1 MHYYK
6 FNIKDWTRDTAHL
19 SVEEEGVYRRLLDHY
34 YESESP
40 IPLETGSVI
49 RRLRLSGHEDKLGF
63 ILDEFFKRT
72 EEGFRHP
79 RCDDEIEKYHAKAG
93 ANRANG
99 KKGGRPK
106 EPKVNPDGYD
116 GKPTNNL
123 NHKPLTTNQ
132 EPEDP
137 PLAPAGGKP
146 KVNSKVRIPDQ
157 FLLTK
162 EMRQWAQGAVPA
174 VNLKS
179 ETENFCDY
187 WRGQGGTKAD
197 WVATWRTWMRKA
209 QTDLERGG
217 RGGYKPFN
225 KQEAIEA
232 ANQRVVDQV
241 IAQEEARKL
250 GLSQQPEIDLGDAIV
265 IEGELINAD

>member
-6 FNIKDWTRDTAHL
+6 FNIKAWTRETAHL
-19 SVEEEGVYRRLLDHY
+19 TLEEEGVYRRLLDFY
-34 YESESP
+34 YDSESP
-40 IPLETGSVI
+40 IPVETKSVI
-49 RRLRLSGHEDKLGF
+49 RRLRLAGHEDAVET
-63 ILDEFFKRT
+63 ILSEFFVLGSDGYRQSY
-72 EEGFRHP
+72 
-79 RCDDEIEKYHAKAG
+79 CDDVIAAYHSKAE

-99 KKGGRPK
+99 RKGGRPEKPK
-106 EPKVNPDGYD
+106 ENPVGSEN
-116 GKPTNNL
+116 KPTDNL
-123 NHKPLTTNQ
+123 NKELLITNQ
-132 EPEDP
+132 ELETP
-137 PLAPAGGKP
+137 PLSPAGGKT
-146 KVNSKVRIPDQ
+146 KASRKCRIPDQ

-162 EMRQWAQGAVPA
+162 EMREWAQDAVPA
-174 VNLKS
+174 VNLKT

-209 QTDLERGG
+209 QADTQRGG

-250 GLSQQPEIDLGDAIV
+250 GLPQQPEIDLGDAIV
-265 IEGELINAD
+265 IDGEVINAD